1 MAALAVSKKE
11 KHWWGEY
18 TLQENQCARWEIGP
32 TTIWLASQTSE
43 WRIAYWSINGEY
55 DKTAKV
61 TIPASERSMELAV
74 AKNEKLANVNRYI
87 FKKSATQLNVKP
99 LLADRSVIVK
109 PETPFFVF
117 PKEEITLYIASPA
130 WIRFEA
136 SALRK
141 TLIEI
146 PSLRP
151 SDTWFGES
159 TMQGE
164 LCYSLRTLARLQYDP
179 LSDIA
184 YRIITPVRVR
194 NRANDILELDRFQ
207 VLVKYLSIYE
217 SGGVLWTPTVTIERE
232 KSGGLAAM
240 QIANNAPK
248 EAKKAT
254 LVQPPREKA
263 HSNLIFRAFGG
274 LFD

>member
-1 MAALAVSKKE
+1 MAESVEKK
-11 KHWWGEY
+11 KNKPWWGDFS
-18 TLQENQCARWEIGP
+18 LKENQCARWELGP
-32 TTIWLASQTSE
+32 TTVWLSSQASE
-43 WRIAYWSINGEY
+43 WRVAYWTTKGEY
-55 DKTAKV
+55 PKTAKV
-61 TIPASERSMELAV
+61 TLSASERSMESAID
-74 AKNEKLANVNRYI
+74 KNDKLANVSRYI

-99 LLADRSVIVK
+99 LLADRAVIVR

-136 SALRK
+136 GVLKK

-151 SDTWFGES
+151 SDTWFGPS
-159 TMQGE
+159 TLLGE
-164 LCYSLRTLARLQYDP
+164 LCYSLRTLARLQFEP
-179 LSDIA
+179 LTDIA

-194 NRANDILELDRFQ
+194 NRADDILELDRFQ
-207 VLVKYLSIYE
+207 VLVKYLPIYE
-217 SGGVLWTPTVTIERE
+217 SNGVLWTPTVTIERE

-240 QIANNAPK
+240 QIAKDAPK
-248 EAKKAT
+248 EATKAN
-254 LVQPPREKA
+254 LVQQPREKP

>member
-1 MAALAVSKKE
+1 MAATVENKKSKP
-11 KHWWGEY
+11 WWGEF
-18 TLQENQCARWEIGP
+18 TLLENQCARWEIGP
-32 TTIWLASQTSE
+32 TTIWLASQTNE
-43 WRIAYWSINGEY
+43 WKVAYWSVNGAY
-55 DKTAKV
+55 KKSANV
-61 TIPASERSMELAV
+61 TLPASERSMESAV
-74 AKNEKLANVNRYI
+74 DKNEKLAKVSRYI
-87 FKKSATQLNVKP
+87 FKKSATQFNVKP
-99 LLADRSVIVK
+99 MLADRPVVVK

-130 WIRFEA
+130 WIHFEA
-136 SALRK
+136 GALRK

-159 TMQGE
+159 TLHGE
-164 LCYSLRTLARLQYDP
+164 LCYSLRTLARLLYEP
-179 LSDIA
+179 LSHIA
-184 YRIITPVRVR
+184 YRIITPIRVR
-194 NRANDILELDRFQ
+194 NKANDILELDRFQ

-217 SGGVLWTPTVTIERE
+217 SNGVLWTPTVTIERE

-240 QIANNAPK
+240 QIAKNAPK
-248 EAKKAT
+248 EAKKAI